1 MPHIIHNKKLHG
13 HSEEG
18 CCVAKGNNT
27 NGKAN
32 SSNGANLGFEAQLW
46 AAADK
51 MRSHTDPAEYKHV
64 VLGLIFLK

>member
-1 MPHIIHNKKLHG
+1 M
-13 HSEEG
+13 
-18 CCVAKGNNT
+18 AKGNNT

-51 MRSHTDPAEYKHV
+51 MRSHMDPAEYKPV